1 MLSPLP
7 FDLLFLLYLVFRF
20 FEKIFGLALLGVDKS
35 FVLIYGICFDL
46 LLAVLLHSRKV
57 LCILELLARF
67 ADNILEITNQECLIF
82 GVHLL
87 SVRISTAFSCILL
100 MLLCIFSQTSKIRS
114 GSGIQGS

>member
-46 LLAVLLHSRKV
+46 LLAVYSRKV

-67 ADNILEITNQECLIF
+67 ADNIL
-82 GVHLL
+82 
-87 SVRISTAFSCILL
+87 
-100 MLLCIFSQTSKIRS
+100 
-114 GSGIQGS
+114 

>member
-1 MLSPLP
+1 MLSQPL

-20 FEKIFGLALLGVDKS
+20 FEKIFGLGLLGVDKS

-82 GVHLL
+82 LGYICFLCNTDLDRKTTGLL
-87 SVRISTAFSCILL
+87 TTHFFFRDDQLSFC
-100 MLLCIFSQTSKIRS
+100 QD
-114 GSGIQGS
+114 